1 MTIDFKAL
9 GAKAA
14 AEGADQTKSVAGGG
28 DYTPPAEGP
37 GLARFIGYVELGKQK
52 GTFQGK
58 PTVKDKVRLIFELVG
73 KRHPATENADGTKTP
88 QRVTIDESYSL
99 NEKANFFKLFQR
111 MNYRQDAQHIVQLL
125 GDGFKVEVIH
135 DKWTG
140 KDGKERIDVTFKGP
154 GGYTI
159 APPRKEDEDSETG
172 WVDVTVPPATS
183 ALRCFLW
190 DQADLNQ
197 WASLFIDGQ
206 YPERKDDKGNVIP
219 AKSKNVLQ
227 NKVKSATNFQGS
239 PIHTLL
245 LTSGGNLDLPE
256 VGEDDDTGNDQGGS
270 SVGSTAGS
278 AAAVGGTAQQKTG
291 SVPRAENDAL
301 GGIV

>member
-28 DYTPPAEGP
+28 DYTPPAAGP
-37 GLARFIGYVELGKQK
+37 ALVRFIGYVECGKQK
-52 GTFQGK
+52 GTFKGAPVIK
-58 PTVKDKVRLIFELVG
+58 EKVMLIFELTG
-73 KRHPATENADGTKTP
+73 KRHATGEDEQPHRIT
-88 QRVTIDESYSL
+88 VEESYSL

-125 GDGFKVEVIH
+125 GEGFKAEVFH

-140 KDGKERIDVTFKGP
+140 KDGKERITAELRGP
-154 GGYTI
+154 GGYSI
-159 APPRKEDEDSETG
+159 QPPRKEDEDSETG
-172 WVDVTVPPATS
+172 WVDVAVPPARS
-183 ALRCFLW
+183 SLRCFLW
-190 DQADLNQ
+190 NQADLNQ
-197 WASLFIDGQ
+197 WGSLFIEGE
-206 YPERKDDKGNVIP
+206 YPERKNEKGEVTYP

-227 NKVKSATNFQGS
+227 HKIMSAVNFQGS

-245 LTSGGNLDLPE
+245 LTNGGKLDLPN
-256 VGEDDDTGNDQGGS
+256 VGEDDERAEGNGGEAVASTQGQPAS
-270 SVGSTAGS
+270 
-278 AAAVGGTAQQKTG
+278 GTAALSSTT
-291 SVPRAENDAL
+291 SHSDDAL